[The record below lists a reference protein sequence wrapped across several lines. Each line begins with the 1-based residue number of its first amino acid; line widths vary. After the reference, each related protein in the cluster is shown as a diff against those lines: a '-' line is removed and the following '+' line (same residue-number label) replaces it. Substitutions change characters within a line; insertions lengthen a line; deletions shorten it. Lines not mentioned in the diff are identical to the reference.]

1 MKRITLSEEQA
12 KQIYQ
17 DYLQDL
23 SLDKLGDKYQISRH
37 VLSRELKR
45 YNFDITRRK
54 YQVNESFFD
63 KIDSEEKAYWLG
75 FLAADGCNESSHH
88 TITINLNERD
98 TKHLDKFRKALGS
111 EAEIFSVVGTGYGEG
126 TTLARIVI
134 NSIHLCEALTKQG
147 VPPRKSNILQPPN
160 ISPDLY
166 KHWIRGYLDGDGS
179 IYISDDTAR
188 IAFVGTK
195 EVLDFIIN
203 FFIPGQERAFMLGTR
218 KKIKIIFNSLSVAI
232 QVLSNIYTKYTMT
245 QQYIWTE
252 NIKKFQKFTVVLRSN
267 SQNYKRDNCW
277 KTLRASI
284 TIV

>member
-1 MKRITLSEEQA
+1 MKRITLIEEQA

-17 DYLQDL
+17 DYLQGL
-23 SLDKLGDKYQISRH
+23 SLDKLGEKYQISRH
-37 VLSRELKR
+37 ILSRELKR
-45 YNFDITRRK
+45 YNFDITHRK
-54 YQVNESFFD
+54 YQVNEFFFD
-63 KIDSEEKAYWLG
+63 EIDSEEKAYWLG
-75 FLAADGCNESSHH
+75 FLAADGCNENSHH

-98 TKHLDKFRKALGS
+98 AEHLEKFRKALNS
-111 EAEIFSVVGTGYGEG
+111 KAAIFSVAGAGYGEG

-147 VPPRKSNILQPPN
+147 VPSRKSNILQPPN

-203 FFIPGQERAFMLGTR
+203 FFIPGQERALYARHPEENKNNFQFSFGGNPSVIKYLHQIYDDATVYLDR
-218 KKIKIIFNSLSVAI
+218 KYKK
-232 QVLSNIYTKYTMT
+232 VLEIYSRFEK
-245 QQYIWTE
+245 
-252 NIKKFQKFTVVLRSN
+252 
-267 SQNYKRDNCW
+267 
-277 KTLRASI
+277 
-284 TIV
+284 

>member
-1 MKRITLSEEQA
+1 MKRIILIEEQA

-17 DYLQDL
+17 DYLQGL
-23 SLDKLGDKYQISRH
+23 SLDKLGEKYQISRH
-37 VLSRELKR
+37 VLSRELKH
-45 YNFDITRRK
+45 YNFDITHRK

-63 KIDSEEKAYWLG
+63 EIDSEEKAYWLG
-75 FLAADGCNESSHH
+75 FLAADGCNENSHH

-98 TKHLDKFRKALGS
+98 GEHLEKFRKALNS
-111 EAEIFSVVGTGYGEG
+111 EATIFSVAGAGYGKD
-126 TTLARIVI
+126 TTLVRIVI

-195 EVLDFIIN
+195 EVLDFIVN
-203 FFIPGQERAFMLGTR
+203 FFIPGQERALYARHPEENKNNFQFSFGGNPSVIKYLHQIYDDATVYLDR
-218 KKIKIIFNSLSVAI
+218 KYQK
-232 QVLSNIYTKYTMT
+232 VLEIYGRFEK
-245 QQYIWTE
+245 
-252 NIKKFQKFTVVLRSN
+252 
-267 SQNYKRDNCW
+267 
-277 KTLRASI
+277 
-284 TIV
+284 